1 MRPASAPATV
11 FYDAD
16 CGFCVWSV
24 AKVMRWDRAGALR
37 YLPLQ
42 DPASA
47 ALRDQVPADR
57 VMESWHLVT
66 PDGRV
71 RSAGRALP
79 ELLRRL
85 PAGRP
90 LAALA
95 ARFPRAADRVYF
107 AVADRRSAI
116 GRLIP
121 AGARRRARAR
131 VARRGGP

>member
-1 MRPASAPATV
+1 MGPVTAPATV

-16 CGFCVWSV
+16 CGFCVWCV
-24 AKVMRWDRAGALR
+24 AKVMRWDRSGELR

-47 ALRDQVPADR
+47 TLGEHVPADR
-57 VMESWHLVT
+57 VMDSWHLVT
-66 PDGRV
+66 PGGRV
-71 RSAGRALP
+71 HSAGRALP

-85 PAGRP
+85 PGGRP

-95 ARFPRAADRVYF
+95 ARFPRAADRAYF

-121 AGARRRARAR
+121 AGARRRASAR
-131 VARRGGP
+131 VARRAAP